1 MGSYCIQDGSPN
13 RQLST
18 FCLARLSPP
27 ESVPRLRPH
36 TFENSAIFLEDDM
49 ATLESGRLGIWW
61 KLGGVLVA
69 VVGLSLM
76 SVGLVLRPVE
86 ELTAGGAAG
95 NATLSGWGIS
105 STSARV
111 KVPARTPWSDSG
123 IAISIGGGVT
133 ISANGVAC
141 DDHPPT
147 LFTVPSAASGRRQIY
162 HVRASPGD
170 WLPFAFTGSLV
181 AHW

>member
-1 MGSYCIQDGSPN
+1 
-13 RQLST
+13 
-18 FCLARLSPP
+18 
-27 ESVPRLRPH
+27 
-36 TFENSAIFLEDDM
+36 M

-86 ELTAGGAAG
+86 ELTAGGAPG

-105 STSARV
+105 STPANV

-133 ISANGVAC
+133 ISANGATC
-141 DDHPPT
+141 DDQPPT
-147 LFTVPSAASGRRQIY
+147 LFTVPSVASGRR

-170 WLPFAFTGSLV
+170 WFPFAFPGSLV